1 MFWNVMLKPHFLI
14 SPISSYIKASNK
26 SLGTTTTH
34 VATNV

>member
-1 MFWNVMLKPHFLI
+1 MYFQVMLKPHFLI
-14 SPISSYIKASNK
+14 SSISSYIKAANK